1 VGGGGGGGWRGE
13 GVGGGGRAADCL
25 QECEVFLFAIFLLRM
40 ECFPLGKRRRKNLPE
55 NCERIGRE
63 WLLYNCQ
70 LLKHEHQ
77 ELFHQILSSSARL
90 GYIYLLT

>member
-1 VGGGGGGGWRGE
+1 MLRTGGGGGGR
-13 GVGGGGRAADCL
+13 GGGRTADCL
-25 QECEVFLFAIFLLRM
+25 QECELFLFSIFLLRM
-40 ECFPLGKRRRKNLPE
+40 ECFPYGKKKKKNLPE
-55 NCERIGRE
+55 NCKGIGRE

-77 ELFHQILSSSARL
+77 EIFHQMLSSSPRL